1 MYRAQKHTEAAFRSD
16 LIKHLELHG
25 AMAVPVESRATTR
38 GLADLLVVWRGA
50 TGLVELKDV
59 HGKEAPKLRPS
70 QRAFGRR
77 AAKAGAAYLLVAR
90 HAGTPSAADHRYSL
104 RDPRVCEDSP
114 GVFCTTMEGI
124 ALTMLQFI
132 AHKEVA

>member
-1 MYRAQKHTEAAFRSD
+1 MFRRQKHTEAAFRSD

-70 QRAFGRR
+70 QRAFGRQ
-77 AAKAGAAYLLVAR
+77 AARAGATYLLVAR
-90 HAGTPSAADHRYSL
+90 HADHHYSL
-104 RDPRVCEDSP
+104 RDTRTDCDATAAVICAT
-114 GVFCTTMEGI
+114 VEGM
-124 ALTMLQFI
+124 AQTLLQFI
-132 AHKEVA
+132 AHKEAA